1 MFWPLCVGT
10 TPLLPTLMA
19 LWRTDDA
26 LLGVAALTHV
36 MTVLL
41 RFLENPHRASIL
53 ALNRTRSRR
62 RLAAK
67 LHRRMAQICSW
78 STEHRSRGMSCCV
91 YLVHHEYK

>member
-1 MFWPLCVGT
+1 
-10 TPLLPTLMA
+10 MA

-62 RLAAK
+62 RLAAGFIAKWRK
-67 LHRRMAQICSW
+67 L
-78 STEHRSRGMSCCV
+78 TPNLLLEHRAPLTRYVLLCV
-91 YLVHHEYK
+91 SSAP